1 MKYAMECIRCGKEMN
16 YIKDEEVEILG
27 FIAMDCPNGC
37 EGGFLVPKSNPG
49 LKAMEDWYLW

>member
-16 YIKDEEVEILG
+16 YIRDEEVEILG

-37 EGGFLVPKSNPG
+37 EGGFLVPKNNPG
-49 LKAMEDWYLW
+49 LKAMED